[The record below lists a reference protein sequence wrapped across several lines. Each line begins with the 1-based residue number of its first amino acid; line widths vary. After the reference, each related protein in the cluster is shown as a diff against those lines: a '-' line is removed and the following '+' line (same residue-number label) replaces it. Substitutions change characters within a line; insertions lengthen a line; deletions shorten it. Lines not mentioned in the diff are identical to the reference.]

1 VEKREKSVLS
11 GIVSEM
17 SRPFSLEPLEKGR
30 RAKGKERRN
39 KLGTLSGASS
49 SRSRR
54 RRRRKRIKRR
64 RRRRRRRRRTGK
76 KGKTRAAGGEFKK

>member
-64 RRRRRRRRRTGK
+64 RRRRRRRRTGK
-76 KGKTRAAGGEFKK
+76 KREDSSCWRGI